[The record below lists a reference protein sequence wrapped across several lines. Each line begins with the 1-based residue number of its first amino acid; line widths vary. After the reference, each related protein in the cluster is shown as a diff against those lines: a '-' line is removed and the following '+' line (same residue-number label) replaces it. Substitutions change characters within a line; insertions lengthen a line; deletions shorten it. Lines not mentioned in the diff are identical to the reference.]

1 MSSQVS
7 TSKEGER
14 DFNFDNWIIKHDL
27 VEVKELFIKHNATRI
42 AALKLTSTE
51 FQSLMTDPVLFS
63 KAHAMPKI
71 LNAMQ
76 SMSTVV
82 VKTESIIKVV
92 IGEDEQKIID
102 TIEEN
107 LKSIDKFEAVSNKLN
122 DDLPKSILRIN
133 NEKLKQINISINK
146 VNKTF
151 DNILNI
157 VKRKKENILNKLNDI
172 KSKINNN
179 NNNNN
184 NNDEKEVDLIL
195 NIKDNIKKSR

>member
-7 TSKEGER
+7 TSKEGEG
-14 DFNFDNWIIKHDL
+14 DFNFDNWIIQHDL
-27 VEVKELFIKHNATRI
+27 VEVKELFVKHNATTI
-42 AALKLTSTE
+42 TTLKFTSTE
-51 FQSLMTDPVLFS
+51 LQSLMSDAALFTKS
-63 KAHAMPKI
+63 HTIPKI
-71 LNAMQ
+71 MNAVQ
-76 SMSTVV
+76 TMS
-82 VKTESIIKVV
+82 KESIIKVV
-92 IGEDEQKIID
+92 IGEDEQKVID

-107 LKSIDKFEAVSNKLN
+107 LKGIDKFEAVSNKLN